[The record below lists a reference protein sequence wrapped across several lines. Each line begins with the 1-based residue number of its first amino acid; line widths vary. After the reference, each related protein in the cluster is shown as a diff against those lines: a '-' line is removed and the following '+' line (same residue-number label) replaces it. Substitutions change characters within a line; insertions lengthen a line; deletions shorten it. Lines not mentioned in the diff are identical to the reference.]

1 MCTSYHKYLIQFR
14 TSDLKAL
21 LISSKVK
28 SLPPVTSTDTF
39 IKYGMSLVNILFSWT
54 WPWMFIKQCLGI
66 ENNGKDDKKR
76 NVQKGDSMHEDLHQR
91 K

>member
-1 MCTSYHKYLIQFR
+1 MCTSYHKYFIQFR

-39 IKYGMSLVNILFSWT
+39 IKYGMSLVNILFS
-54 WPWMFIKQCLGI
+54 
-66 ENNGKDDKKR
+66 
-76 NVQKGDSMHEDLHQR
+76 
-91 K
+91 